1 MTEAQTIRSRGALD
15 SASEAA
21 MRRVRRRYAA
31 NWRLQAYGIFA
42 IALAIGLLGILLSS
56 IIANGYT
63 AFVQSKVDFEVY
75 IDPSKVEASNPAK
88 GNFRAIVREL
98 LTTLYPKA
106 ESDKQKTQI
115 SKILTSDAA
124 YIIRDYVVSHPD
136 SIGKRITLP
145 IALSDPYDQLNKGV
159 IPRDV
164 DALSQTQTRWF
175 ELLQSRGLVVNEA
188 AGAELKVEVY
198 VDPSKIEK
206 GPPLS
211 GDFAAMTTESLRS
224 YLPAVSDQALFAML
238 APNAPDV
245 LKAQVEA
252 DPNLIGRTIQVL
264 LPFEAPYRILAKG
277 EKPMGLNPRFSP
289 LQIAA
294 FDTMVKHG
302 MVHTPFNWELFF
314 NADSRF
320 PERAGLAGAI
330 TGTFLMLLV
339 CFGLSFPIGI
349 SAAVYLEEFAP
360 KNRLTDLIEVN
371 INNLAAVPSVVFGLL
386 GLAVFLGFFG
396 LPSSTPLVG
405 GMVLAFVTL
414 PTIII
419 ATRAALKAVPP
430 SIEEAALG
438 VGASK
443 IKSSLHHVL
452 PLAMPGIITGTI
464 IGMVHA
470 LGETAPLLLIGMSAF
485 ILELSKTRL
494 EPATTLP
501 TQIYQLGGQSRA
513 RVCEREPQRRHRGVA
528 RLSRRDEPGRNCVCG
543 KNSNGNGRR
552 RLRRGSKGGDAS
564 SDPNTNDYYGRCE
577 ERSGGGTRDQDSRR
591 ATSMCSTARIRRCT
605 TSRLKFATARSRP

>member
-1 MTEAQTIRSRGALD
+1 MQRTGGFKPTEFLPLRWQ
-15 SASEAA
+15 
-21 MRRVRRRYAA
+21 
-31 NWRLQAYGIFA
+31 
-42 IALAIGLLGILLSS
+42 LGCWEILLSS

-252 DPNLIGRTIQVL
+252 DPELDRQDHPSPSSVRSSV
-264 LPFEAPYRILAKG
+264 PDFAKG

-396 LPSSTPLVG
+396 LPRSTPLVG
-405 GMVLAFVTL
+405 GMVLALVTL

-430 SIEEAALG
+430 SIREAALG

-443 IKSSLHHVL
+443 HQVMLHHVL
-452 PLAMPGIITGTI
+452 PLAMPGIMTGTI
-464 IGMVHA
+464 IGMAHA
-470 LGETAPLLLIGMSAF
+470 LGETAPLLLIGMNAF
-485 ILELSKTRL
+485 IPSIESMGYSSPQPRCRHRFSVGRTVPSAGLW
-494 EPATTLP
+494 
-501 TQIYQLGGQSRA
+501 
-513 RVCEREPQRRHRGVA
+513 REPQRRLWCCSPF
-528 RLSRRDEPGRNCVCG
+528 LS
-543 KNSNGNGRR
+543 
-552 RLRRGSKGGDAS
+552 
-564 SDPNTNDYYGRCE
+564 
-577 ERSGGGTRDQDSRR
+577 
-591 ATSMCSTARIRRCT
+591 
-605 TSRLKFATARSRP
+605 